1 MENTENLL
9 KKRTKVFFDCEFTG
23 LHQKTTL
30 ISIGLIAETGQTF
43 YAELTDYDKS
53 QIDEWLQ
60 TNVID
65 NLTLTSR
72 ENMQHTKGINVSVK
86 CDMSNLKGFLT
97 EWLEQFS
104 CKNDNDN
111 DGNCNYHPK
120 GCPPMIEIWSDC
132 LSYDWVLF
140 NQIFGH
146 AFNTPK
152 NVYYIPFDICTLFYA
167 KGIDA
172 DISREEF
179 AEMTDDSQKHNALW
193 DAKVIRQCF
202 VKLQGVS

>member
-1 MENTENLL
+1 MS
-9 KKRTKVFFDCEFTG
+9 KTKIFFDTEFTG
-23 LHQKTTL
+23 LHQNTTL

-72 ENMQHTKGINVSVK
+72 ENMQHTKGINISVK
-86 CDMSNLKGFLT
+86 CDTSNLKGFLT
-97 EWLEQFS
+97 QWLEQF
-104 CKNDNDN
+104 
-111 DGNCNYHPK
+111 GEV
-120 GCPPMIEIWSDC
+120 EIWSDC

-146 AFNTPK
+146 AFNIPK

-172 DISREEF
+172 DISREAF
-179 AEMTDDSQKHNALW
+179 ADMSEGSQKHNALW

-202 VKLQGVS
+202 LKLQGATTHHS